1 MTNKTRVLKGKN
13 YELVNFCEFDKYAT
27 KSYCAVHGVDESLNL
42 GDITK
47 VDENNLKPFTMI
59 CGRSPCQDFS
69 TSGKQAGS
77 MWKCKDCQHEY
88 NPLTVHFP
96 QEINVQIVVVVISI
110 RQGVPCLSNG

>member
-1 MTNKTRVLKGKN
+1 MADKTRVLKGKN

-77 MWKCKDCQHEY
+77 MWKRY
-88 NPLTVHFP
+88 IFSSTST
-96 QEINVQIVVVVISI
+96 I
-110 RQGVPCLSNG
+110 